1 MNAQSKEGKEQKD
14 PGDQPHLLEIISTLS
29 QELHP
34 RMQRTIP
41 VELDSALAHDLGFD
55 SLSRVELMLRIER
68 EFGIGL
74 PEQLLSTAETPRDL
88 LRAIQAASRTSPE
101 ERQQVPLPAAAED
114 LASVP
119 YKAETLNEMLQ
130 WHVQE
135 HAERTHIYFY
145 GETEEP
151 EQISYIELLQGAEAM
166 AAGLQK
172 QGLSRGDAVA
182 IMLPTSRDYL
192 FSFFGIL
199 LAGAVPVP
207 IYPPTRPSQ
216 LEDHLRR
223 HVRILDNARS
233 RLLITVPEA
242 RVVAGLLRAQVDS
255 LKAVVT
261 PAQLREADAGFLPVQ
276 VQPDD
281 TAFLQYT
288 SGSTGQPKG
297 VVLTHANLLANI
309 RAMGEATEATSS
321 DVFVS
326 WLPLYHDMGL
336 IGAWLGSLYYAMPL
350 VLMSPLAFLAR
361 PSRWLWRIH
370 HHRGTLSAAPN
381 FAYELCL
388 SKVAEEDIQGL
399 DLSSWRMAFN
409 GAEPISP
416 NTVRNFT
423 DRFSRYG
430 FGANCM
436 APVYGL
442 AETAVGLTFPP
453 PGREIVIDRVQSDAL
468 LSRGEALPAEADDE
482 DVQEIVA
489 CGQPLHGYQ
498 IRIVEAA
505 GQELPD
511 RREGHVEF
519 QGPSATSG
527 YYRNA
532 AATHEL
538 FRHGSWLN
546 TGDLGYIADGDLYLT
561 SRAKD
566 LIIRG
571 GRNLYPY
578 ETEEAVGDIPGIR
591 KGCVVLFGA
600 RDKEHG
606 TERLILVA
614 ESREQD
620 KPVLAD
626 LQQKAMQTATDVLG
640 MPPDEVIIALPHTVL
655 KTSSGKLR
663 RSVVQELYEQGELGR
678 VPKTVG
684 WQLVRMALAS
694 VGPRWRY
701 LRRKFKDLA
710 WAAWAHAVFWIL
722 SSVVWLMVA
731 LLPGKE
737 RRWRVIRWAARLL
750 LRLLGIPIKVVGQEN
765 LPVGQAC
772 VVVANHASYMDGVV
786 LAAALPVNL
795 AFVAKAE
802 LRQQPIARIFLN
814 KIGALFVER
823 FHLERSIADT
833 KRSKEVLKAEQPL
846 LYFPEGTLSRASGLL
861 PFYMGAFVV
870 AAEAGVPVVPVVIR
884 GTRSALRGSSWFPHR
899 AALSVSVLPAVW
911 PERADWEAAIKLR
924 DAARASI
931 LQHLGEP
938 DLTDRVL

>member
-1 MNAQSKEGKEQKD
+1 MQPQSRQD
-14 PGDQPHLLEIISTLS
+14 PIEHRDELALLDIVSSLS
-29 QELHP
+29 RELFP
-34 RMQRTIP
+34 GMKRRVLI
-41 VELDSALAHDLGFD
+41 ELDSALERDLGFD

-68 EFGIGL
+68 EFGVGL
-74 PEQLLSTAETPRDL
+74 PEQLLSSAETPRDL
-88 LRAIQAASRTSPE
+88 LRAIRAASRIAPR
-101 ERQQVPLPAAAED
+101 EREQTPLPAVTEN
-114 LASVP
+114 LSGLP

-130 WHVQE
+130 WHVQA
-135 HAERTHIYFY
+135 HAQRTHIYLY
-145 GETEEP
+145 GDSEEP
-151 EQISYIELLQGAEAM
+151 EIISYLALSKGAEAI
-166 AAGLQK
+166 AAGLQE
-172 QGLSRGDAVA
+172 QGLSQGDTVA
-182 IMLPTSRDYL
+182 IMLPTGRDYL

-207 IYPPTRPSQ
+207 IYPPARPSQ

-223 HVRILDNARS
+223 HVRILDNAQS

-242 RVVAGLLRAQVDS
+242 RVVAGLLRAQVSS

-261 PAQLREADAGFLPVQ
+261 PGRLREADGGYQQVPVQ
-276 VQPDD
+276 PGD

-309 RAMGEATEATSS
+309 RAMGEAIEATSN

-350 VLMSPLAFLAR
+350 VLMSPLGFLAR

-370 HHRGTLSAAPN
+370 RHRGSLSAAPN

-388 SKVAEEDIQGL
+388 SKITGEDIEGL

-409 GAEPISP
+409 GAEPVSP

-423 DRFSRYG
+423 KRFSRYG
-430 FGANCM
+430 FASNCM

-442 AETAVGLTFPP
+442 AEAAVGLAFPP
-453 PGREIVIDRVQSDAL
+453 PGREVLIDRVQREAL
-468 LSRGEALPAEADDE
+468 LSRGEALPAAAGDK

-489 CGQPLHGYQ
+489 CGQPLRGYQ
-498 IRIVEAA
+498 IRIVDAA

-532 AATHEL
+532 EATREL
-538 FRHGSWLN
+538 FRHGWLD
-546 TGDLGYIADGDLYLT
+546 TGDLGYIAEGDLYLT
-561 SRAKD
+561 SRVKD

-600 RDKEHG
+600 RDQEHG

-620 KPVLAD
+620 RQTLD
-626 LQQKAMQTATDVLG
+626 RLHQQVMQTATDVLG
-640 MPPDEVIIALPHTVL
+640 MPPDEVIIAPPHTVL

-663 RSVVQELYEQGELGR
+663 RSVVQELYEQGHLGR
-678 VPKTVG
+678 VPKSVG
-684 WQLVRMALAS
+684 WQLLRLALVS

-701 LRRKFKDLA
+701 LQRRSRDLG
-710 WAAWAHAVFWIL
+710 WAVWAHTVFWTL
-722 SSVVWLMVA
+722 SSLVWITVA
-731 LLPGKE
+731 LLPGKAL
-737 RRWRVIRWAARLL
+737 RWRVIRGAARLL
-750 LRLLGIPIKVVGQEN
+750 LRLLGVPLKVVGLEN
-765 LPVGQAC
+765 LPDKRAY
-772 VVVANHASYMDGVV
+772 VVVANHSSYMDGVV
-786 LAAALPVNL
+786 LAAALPVDL

-802 LRQQPIARIFLN
+802 LRRQPIARIFLN
-814 KIGALFVER
+814 KVGALFVER
-823 FHLERSIADT
+823 FHPQRSVADA
-833 KRSKEVLKAEQPL
+833 KRSKEVLKVGQPL
-846 LYFPEGTLSRASGLL
+846 LYFPEGTLSRAPGLL
-861 PFYMGAFVV
+861 PFHMGAFVV
-870 AAEAGVPVVPVVIR
+870 AAEAGAPVVPVVLR
-884 GTRSALRGSSWFPHR
+884 GTRSVLRGNSWFPHR
-899 AALSVSVLPAVW
+899 AALSVSVLPALQ
-911 PERADWEAAIKLR
+911 PEGADWDAAIKLR
-924 DAARASI
+924 DAARASM
-931 LQHLGEP
+931 LLHLGEP
-938 DLTDRVL
+938 DLTAKGVS

>member
-1 MNAQSKEGKEQKD
+1 MQTAVNKKEKAETDGLR
-14 PGDQPHLLEIISTLS
+14 LLKIISALA
-29 QELHP
+29 QELASQS
-34 RMQRTIP
+34 QRTIP
-41 VELDSALAHDLGFD
+41 VEIDSILERDLGFD

-68 EFGIGL
+68 EFGVGL
-74 PEQLLSTAETPRDL
+74 PERILSTAETPRDL
-88 LRAIQAASRTSPE
+88 LQAIQAASGRDSPQ
-101 ERQQVPLPAAAED
+101 ERERIPLPAVAEN
-114 LASVP
+114 LAGVP
-119 YKAETLNEMLQ
+119 YKAETLNEVLQ
-130 WHVQE
+130 WHIQE

-145 GETEEP
+145 EESEEP
-151 EQISYIELLQGAEAM
+151 EQISYMDLLQGAEAI
-166 AAGLQK
+166 ATGLQN
-172 QGLSRGDAVA
+172 QGLSQGDTVA

-192 FSFFGIL
+192 SSFFGIL
-199 LAGAVPVP
+199 LAGAIPVP
-207 IYPPTRPSQ
+207 IYPPARPSQ

-223 HVRILDNARS
+223 HGRILDNARS

-242 RVVAGLLRAQVDS
+242 RVVAGLLRAQVSS
-255 LKAVVT
+255 LKTVVT
-261 PAQLREADAGFLPVQ
+261 PAQLCEADTGFVPVQ
-276 VQPDD
+276 VRPDD

-309 RAMGEATEATSS
+309 RAMGEAIEPTSN

-350 VLMSPLAFLAR
+350 VLMSPLGFLSR

-370 HHRGTLSAAPN
+370 RHRGSLSAAPN

-388 SKVAEEDIQGL
+388 SKIAEEDIQGL

-409 GAEPISP
+409 GAEPVSP

-423 DRFSRYG
+423 DQFSRYG
-430 FGANCM
+430 FAKNCM

-442 AETAVGLTFPP
+442 AEAAVGLAFPP
-453 PGREIVIDRVQSDAL
+453 PGREVIIDRVQRDAL
-468 LSRGEALPAEADDE
+468 LGRGEALPAEANDE

-489 CGQPLHGYQ
+489 CGQPLPGYQ
-498 IRIVEAA
+498 IRIVDAA

-527 YYRNA
+527 YFRNA
-532 AATHEL
+532 EATREL
-538 FRHGSWLN
+538 LRHGWLD
-546 TGDLGYIADGDLYLT
+546 TGDLGYIAAGDLYLT
-561 SRAKD
+561 SRVKD

-620 KPVLAD
+620 KQVLAD
-626 LQQKAMQTATDVLG
+626 LQKQAMQTATDVLG
-640 MPPDEVIIALPHTVL
+640 MPPDEVILAPPHTVL

-663 RSVVQELYEQGELGR
+663 RSVVRDLYEQGKLGH
-678 VPKTVG
+678 VPKSVG
-684 WQLVRMALAS
+684 WQLVRLALAS
-694 VGPRWRY
+694 LGPRWRN
-701 LRRKFKDLA
+701 LRRRFRDLA
-710 WAAWAHAVFWIL
+710 WAAWAHTVFWTL
-722 SSVVWLMVA
+722 SSLVWLMVA

-737 RRWRVIRWAARLL
+737 RRWRVIRRAARLL
-750 LRLLGIPIKVVGQEN
+750 LRLLGIPLKVVGQEN
-765 LPVGQAC
+765 LPAEHAY
-772 VVVANHASYMDGVV
+772 VVAANHASYMDGVV
-786 LAAALPVNL
+786 LAAALPVDL
-795 AFVAKAE
+795 VFVAKSE
-802 LRQQPIARIFLN
+802 LRQQLIPRIFLN
-814 KIGALFVER
+814 KLGALFVER
-823 FHLERSIADT
+823 FHLERSVADA
-833 KRSKEVLKAEQPL
+833 KRSKEAIQAGQPL
-846 LYFPEGTLSRASGLL
+846 LYFPEGTLSRAPGLL
-861 PFYMGAFVV
+861 PFHMGAFVV

-884 GTRSALRGSSWFPHR
+884 GTRSVLRGRSWFPHR
-899 AALSVSVLPAVW
+899 AALSVSVLPAVQ
-911 PERADWEAAIKLR
+911 PESTDWGAAIKMR
-924 DAARASI
+924 DAARASM
-931 LQHLGEP
+931 LAHLGEP
-938 DLTDRVL
+938 DLTAYRAL